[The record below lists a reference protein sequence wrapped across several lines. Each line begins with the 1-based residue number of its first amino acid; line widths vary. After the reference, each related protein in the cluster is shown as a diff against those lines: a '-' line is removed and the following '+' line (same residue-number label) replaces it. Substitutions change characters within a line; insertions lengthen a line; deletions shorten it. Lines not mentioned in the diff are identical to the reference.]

1 MNIDKTEILRGR
13 KMRWYKPVRGDTIIK
28 KKFAIL
34 PIEINNEVRWLEWVT
49 VKYEFINNQVIKYK
63 GEWCKATGWIMTEF
77 IDENNI

>member
-1 MNIDKTEILRGR
+1 
-13 KMRWYKPVRGDTIIK
+13 MRWYKPVNGDTIIK

-63 GEWCKATGWIMTEF
+63 GEWCRVTGWIMTEF
-77 IDENNI
+77 IDGNNT